1 MSVDDFTGRKSPGS
15 EAESATP
22 KGKDPPA
29 PSCSGR
35 GARGQLAIATV
46 MWPVEMQSTNRTGL
60 TRVLTLSLLSTHR
73 CRSLH
78 ARYWAMEAALC
89 VAEAVWKKA
98 WALASAA

>member
-29 PSCSGR
+29 PSCYGR
-35 GARGQLAIATV
+35 GAWGQLAIATV

-60 TRVLTLSLLSTHR
+60 ILVLTLSLLYTPR
-73 CRSLH
+73 YRSLH
-78 ARYWAMEAALC
+78 DRYWATEAALC
-89 VAEAVWKKA
+89 NAKAVCTKA
-98 WALASAA
+98 